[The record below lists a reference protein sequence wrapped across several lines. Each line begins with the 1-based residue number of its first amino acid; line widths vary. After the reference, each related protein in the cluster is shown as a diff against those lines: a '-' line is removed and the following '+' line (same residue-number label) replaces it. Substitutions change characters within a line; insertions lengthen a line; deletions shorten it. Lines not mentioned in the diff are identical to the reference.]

1 MFVQSNKK
9 NSISLVWSRV
19 KVSNVIKTELS
30 IRIQILR
37 TEIEIEKYLPY
48 FLKKLITRK
57 KVLFYFPFQTEQL
70 LFLSFFQKCRRNRNI
85 QMLTFWVFA
94 LYIFHNKNMF
104 LEGDAWRE
112 LLSTVGRPCRGT
124 SLWRH
129 FLLWINARSFG
140 RDVGLSSALIT
151 VIT

>member
-57 KVLFYFPFQTEQL
+57 KSPILFPLSDWATFILVIFP
-70 LFLSFFQKCRRNRNI
+70 K
-85 QMLTFWVFA
+85 M
-94 LYIFHNKNMF
+94 
-104 LEGDAWRE
+104 
-112 LLSTVGRPCRGT
+112 
-124 SLWRH
+124 
-129 FLLWINARSFG
+129 
-140 RDVGLSSALIT
+140 
-151 VIT
+151 